1 MLGPLGYSQKLHSL
15 SIKML
20 NFPSLFILGVA
31 RPHFDLYEIL
41 LIFSS
46 FRVRPLVALRQ
57 WIASCYSLRA
67 ENGLSSGVQKSNVSA
82 LNRAVLIGIIQYFFT
97 QEYFPAR
104 IDGFLYGSLF
114 QKSPKKAL
122 ERVI

>member
-1 MLGPLGYSQKLHSL
+1 MFSGPNRWITVWIFVSEKSKKSSGKSNFALCGVLGPLGYSQKLHSL

-31 RPHFDLYEIL
+31 RPHFDLCEIL

-57 WIASCYSLRA
+57 WIASCCIGVAEKGRQRWQRRLRDLHQWIA
-67 ENGLSSGVQKSNVSA
+67 DGLWN
-82 LNRAVLIGIIQYFFT
+82 
-97 QEYFPAR
+97 
-104 IDGFLYGSLF
+104 
-114 QKSPKKAL
+114 
-122 ERVI
+122 